1 MVFGKLIFGF
11 VLGNVAS
18 TMANG
23 EMLRVLFEERFTSI
37 QSYMKEQEMPLNIQ
51 ERVENFFQ
59 YIWRRNRFVLYT
71 VDYSYFKT
79 VDLVPGCSA

>member
-1 MVFGKLIFGF
+1 
-11 VLGNVAS
+11 
-18 TMANG
+18 MANG

-79 VDLVPGCSA
+79 VDLVPGCSAWANYREWHGRAFGLLF